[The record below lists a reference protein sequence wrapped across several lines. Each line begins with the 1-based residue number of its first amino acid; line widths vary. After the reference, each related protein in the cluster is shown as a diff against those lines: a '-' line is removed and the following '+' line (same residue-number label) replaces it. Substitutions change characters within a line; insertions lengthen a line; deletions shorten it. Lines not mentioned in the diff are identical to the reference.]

1 MKTEQ
6 PIVVLDNRPGSVT
19 NILGGLFYMVTGTP
33 PATLFS
39 STDALFAA
47 SFVEE
52 AFDANV
58 RYATYLQS
66 TKAGKLTNVPAS
78 NFAERMNGD
87 KGRVVPFLGN

>member
-6 PIVVLDNRPGSVT
+6 PIVLLDSRPGSVT
-19 NILGGLFYMVTGTP
+19 NILGGLFYIVTGTP
-33 PATLFS
+33 PATLIS
-39 STDALFAA
+39 STDALVAA

-52 AFDANV
+52 SFDANV

-66 TKAGKLTNVPAS
+66 TKSGKLTSVLAS
-78 NFAERMNGD
+78 SFPERLNGD